1 MNVESYI
8 ARRYLYGKKRFSF
21 INIISLLATLGIMF
35 GVAALI
41 VVMSVFN
48 GFNGLVTSILQ
59 DFDPHIKMERVPR
72 SEGKPAE
79 DIRALIRERDD
90 VAGMSPFIQRKAM
103 AMKEGN
109 SQFVWVKGLPP
120 DSIAAV
126 SRVVDKIVLGD
137 FRFQQDNGV
146 VLGSG
151 LADKLRVLVGD
162 TLLLYSPAGMENML
176 TQYVAP
182 TVLRAPVTG
191 IYLSQNK
198 VYDNAY
204 AFLSLEDARKL
215 FRMRGELTGFELRL
229 DDADDSEEV
238 KRELQAAAGE
248 GWNVLSWYDLHKDL
262 YSVMAIERWSAFI
275 LLAIIITVAVF
286 NILASLTMLVLEK
299 RRDIGILRTMG
310 MPARRIQRLFLLE
323 GVWIGSIG
331 VAAGLVIGLLIT
343 WLQAQFGLFALD
355 AAFII
360 PAIPVEIRIADIL
373 LIVAATF
380 GLCLLAAWFP
390 AARARRVEII
400 DAVRWE

>member
-1 MNVESYI
+1 MKVESYI

-59 DFDPHIKMERVPR
+59 DFDPHIKIERIPR
-72 SEGKPAE
+72 TEGKSAE
-79 DIRALIRERDD
+79 EVRTLLKDRSDIT
-90 VAGMSPFIQRKAM
+90 GMSPFIQRKAM
-103 AMKEGN
+103 AMMKGN
-109 SQFVWVKGLPP
+109 SQFIWVKGIPA
-120 DSIAAV
+120 DSLGAV
-126 SRVVDKIVLGD
+126 SRVGEKIVLGD
-137 FRFQQDNGV
+137 FRFAENNSV
-146 VLGSG
+146 VLGSI
-151 LADKLRVLVGD
+151 LADRLQVIVGD
-162 TLLLYSPAGMENML
+162 TVLLYSPAGMENML

-182 TVLRAPVTG
+182 TVLRCPVSG
-191 IYLSQNK
+191 IYLSQNN
-198 VYDNAY
+198 VYDAHY
-204 AFLSLEDARKL
+204 AFLSLRDAQKL
-215 FRMRGELTGFELRL
+215 FRMPGEITGFELRL
-229 DDADDSEEV
+229 DDIDDSEDV
-238 KRELQAAAGE
+238 QQELQASIGK

-275 LLAIIITVAVF
+275 LLAIIIAVAVF

-323 GVWIGSIG
+323 GVWIGVIG
-331 VAAGLVIGLLIT
+331 VAAGLVVGLLVT
-343 WLQAQFGLFALD
+343 WLQAEFGLFRLD

-360 PAIPVEIRIADIL
+360 PAIPVEIHIADLL
-373 LIVAATF
+373 LIVVATF
-380 GLCLLAAWFP
+380 GLCLLAAWIP
-390 AARARRVEII
+390 AIRARDVEII